1 MSPTVHT
8 RAHLPAGMHLLA
20 DLHGVAPALLAAA
33 PELEAVLRNSAT
45 AAGAHIL
52 SAHFHGFGPGKGIT
66 GVLLLAESHV
76 SIHTWPEAGFAAID
90 IFMCGGAAPQRALAM
105 IQAALQPTACE
116 IHRIARG
123 PAAHVANAALA
134 DLLGSTSVQS

>member
-8 RAHLPAGMHLLA
+8 LAHLPAGMHLLA
-20 DLHGVAPALLAAA
+20 DLHGVAPALLSAA
-33 PELEAVLRNSAT
+33 PELEAVLRDSAA

-90 IFMCGGAAPQRALAM
+90 IFMCGDAAPQRALAM
-105 IQAALQPTACE
+105 IQAALQPSACE
-116 IHRIARG
+116 VHRIARG
-123 PAAHVANAALA
+123 PAAGDAGAALA
-134 DLLGSTSVQS
+134 ELRVSASAQS